1 MNIHINSTNIYVS
14 FFVRITL
21 VIFKASADV
30 LQVVDVDIRNP
41 EVPRELG
48 VQREVDLV
56 RIPAARIEADRV
68 PVPVEKA
75 GLEPLDDE
83 VEREADG
90 ELDVVDFDD
99 LEDSISLNFIG
110 TIPGNSTIFR
120 LPFDGMVFLNPIL
133 SLLSLFRPRQ
143 PS

>member
-1 MNIHINSTNIYVS
+1 MVI
-14 FFVRITL
+14 ITL

-30 LQVVDVDIRNP
+30 LQVVDVHIRNP

-68 PVPVEKA
+68 PVAVEEP

-99 LEDSISLNFIG
+99 LEDSISLTFIG
-110 TIPGNSTIFR
+110 TIP
-120 LPFDGMVFLNPIL
+120 
-133 SLLSLFRPRQ
+133 
-143 PS
+143 

>member
-1 MNIHINSTNIYVS
+1 MVI
-14 FFVRITL
+14 ITL

-30 LQVVDVDIRNP
+30 LQVVDVDIWNP

-83 VEREADG
+83 VEREADR

-99 LEDSISLNFIG
+99 LEVSIPLYFIG
-110 TIPGNSTIFR
+110 TIP
-120 LPFDGMVFLNPIL
+120 
-133 SLLSLFRPRQ
+133 
-143 PS
+143 